1 MLCVSQ
7 LSLSYGPAYVATKAQ
22 PRAMVSMETTADL
35 KDLAKKL
42 NPVVGYCEGH
52 ARLGAARLAPLR
64 FF

>member
-1 MLCVSQ
+1 MLALSQ
-7 LSLSYGPAYVATKAQ
+7 LALSYGPSLAPAPAQ
-22 PRAMVSMETTADL
+22 ARAQVRMETTADL

>member
-42 NPVVGYCEGH
+42 NPVVGYCEDH
-52 ARLGAARLAPLR
+52 ATRLLR
-64 FF
+64 